1 MFPAYWILMTSGE
14 SSESVMRVLVIQLE
28 ARAMSGHF
36 GRDKTVQLLCSKLF
50 FPNIK
55 DKVSEFVNSCD
66 TCQHVKVGNKFDKGG
81 ENLKSVPVP
90 YQTMNQLGTDLVTN
104 LPVTPEGYNT
114 IVTAVD
120 YTSKW
125 VESRALKGK
134 FAEGVAEF
142 MYDLVCHFGA
152 SKIHISDQGR
162 EFVNQVCVCDSCSYS
177 KLNKLHV

>member
-1 MFPAYWILMTSGE
+1 
-14 SSESVMRVLVIQLE
+14 
-28 ARAMSGHF
+28 MSRHF
-36 GRDKTVQLLCSKLF
+36 DRDKTVQLLCSKLF

-55 DKVSEFVNSCD
+55 DKVSEFVNSCEA
-66 TCQHVKVGNKFDKGG
+66 CQHVKAGNKFDKGG
-81 ENLKSVPVP
+81 EKLKSVPVP
-90 YQTMNQLGTDLVTN
+90 YQTMNALDIDLVTN

-114 IVTAVD
+114 IVTAVE

-142 MYDLVCHFGA
+142 MYDLACHFGV

-162 EFVNQVCVCDSCSYS
+162 EFVNKVCVCVCVCVCVWFMF
-177 KLNKLHV
+177 LQ

>member
-1 MFPAYWILMTSGE
+1 MDNLAETKLYN
-14 SSESVMRVLVIQLE
+14 
-28 ARAMSGHF
+28 
-36 GRDKTVQLLCSKLF
+36 LCSKLF

-55 DKVSEFVNSCD
+55 DKVSEFFNSCEA
-66 TCQHVKVGNKFDKGG
+66 CQCVKAGNKFDKGG
-81 ENLKSVPVP
+81 EKLKSVPVP
-90 YQTMNQLGTDLVTN
+90 YQTMNQLGIDLVTN

-134 FAEGVAEF
+134 FAEGVAQF

-152 SKIHISDQGR
+152 SKMHISDQG
-162 EFVNQVCVCDSCSYS
+162 ENLLTTSVCVI
-177 KLNKLHV
+177 HVPSVN

>member
-1 MFPAYWILMTSGE
+1 MDTDGQWRIIRECHEGVGN
-14 SSESVMRVLVIQLE
+14 SVE

-55 DKVSEFVNSCD
+55 AKVSQFVNSCES
-66 TCQHVKVGNKFDKGG
+66 CQHVKAGNKFDKGG
-81 ENLKSVPVP
+81 EKLKSVPVP
-90 YQTMNQLGTDLVTN
+90 YQTMNQLGIDLITN
-104 LPVTPEGYNT
+104 LPKTAEGYNT

-125 VESRALKGK
+125 VESRVLKGK
-134 FAEGVAEF
+134 FTEGVAEF

-162 EFVNQVCVCDSCSYS
+162 EFVNQVCVI
-177 KLNKLHV
+177 HVHTVI

>member
-1 MFPAYWILMTSGE
+1 
-14 SSESVMRVLVIQLE
+14 
-28 ARAMSGHF
+28 MSGHF

-55 DKVSEFVNSCD
+55 EKVSQFVNSCES
-66 TCQHVKVGNKFDKGG
+66 CQCVKAG
-81 ENLKSVPVP
+81 EKCKSVPVP
-90 YQTMNQLGTDLVTN
+90 YQAMNQLGIDLITN
-104 LPVTPEGYNT
+104 LPKTPEGYNT

-125 VESRALKGK
+125 VGSRALKEK
-134 FAEGVAEF
+134 FTEGVAEF

-162 EFVNQVCVCDSCSYS
+162 EFVNQLCVIPVCTVI
-177 KLNKLHV
+177 